1 MINQLFFTLLLH
13 PTPDM
18 YRNEVAHTDTSVTLS
33 LVPFVPAKSA
43 MTGQFPRALY
53 LLSLPLWRPLLKQVD
68 GAAQVSVAEHP
79 QDQARTM
86 LLQLQYQCFY
96 DRLIAGNRGGQEF
109 EIPKEAGALAFQIS
123 TTTLWHKI
131 FTSLP
136 AELMATSRAN
146 ISCLQIQTLASLFS
160 DGRDVVSDKDENN
173 TFSDHDA
180 TSSFFSV
187 LNLTIP
193 TNSAPAPTWRPL
205 AIQRAASQVEDIP
218 DGSFIYPLNHEIV
231 VTSPYGMRYHPV
243 MHQFMRHEGVD
254 FRAPID
260 SPVMTIAD
268 GEVVNTGYGPVTGF
282 YITVNHADGWNS
294 RYLHLNKIKVVK
306 GDKVLRGNVIALSG
320 ASGRTNGP
328 HLHLELSHHQ
338 KLSNPMDML
347 FASMKIPNDNHVP
360 SVMDVS
366 TQTVEVKEF
375 VDMTPTIAL
384 ISGEGKDMQI
394 GVRIGKKTKFYSSRE
409 PVETVDGVWHIV
421 KRYGKY
427 VLVKQE

>member
-1 MINQLFFTLLLH
+1 MINLLFLMLLLH
-13 PTPDM
+13 STPDI
-18 YRNEVAHTDTSVTLS
+18 YRNEVARTDTSVTLS
-33 LVPFVPAKSA
+33 LVPFDPAKSA
-43 MTGQFPRALY
+43 MTGQIPRALY

-68 GAAQVSVAEHP
+68 GAAQASVSEHP
-79 QDQARTM
+79 QVQASTM
-86 LLQLQYQCFY
+86 SQQPQYQHFY
-96 DRLIAGNRGGQEF
+96 DRLIAGNRVVQKF
-109 EIPKEAGALAFQIS
+109 EISRAAGVLACQIS
-123 TTTLWHKI
+123 TTTLWRQI

-136 AELMATSRAN
+136 AQLMATSRDN
-146 ISCLQIQTLASLFS
+146 ISCLQIRTLASFFS
-160 DGRDVVSDKDENN
+160 DRRDVVSDENN

-180 TSSFFSV
+180 TSSVFSV

-205 AIQRAASQVEDIP
+205 AIQREASQVEDIP
-218 DGSFIYPLNHEIV
+218 VGSFIYPLNHEIV

-243 MHQFMRHEGVD
+243 MHQFRRHEGVD

-282 YITVNHADGWNS
+282 YITINHADGWSS
-294 RYLHLNKIKVVK
+294 RYLHLNKINVVK

-320 ASGRTNGP
+320 DSGRTNGP

-347 FASMKIPNDNHVP
+347 FASTKIPNGNHVP

-409 PVETVDGVWHIV
+409 PVETVEGVWHIV